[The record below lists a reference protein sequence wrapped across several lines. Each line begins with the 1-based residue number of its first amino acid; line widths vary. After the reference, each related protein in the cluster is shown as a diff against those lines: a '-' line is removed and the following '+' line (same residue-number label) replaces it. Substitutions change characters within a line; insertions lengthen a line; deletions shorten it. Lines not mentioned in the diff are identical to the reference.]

1 LGRKK
6 HPDLKERF
14 MPYKMVVE
22 SEGRGILVTWQGI
35 VSGEDILAANE
46 EMYAKNE
53 RRQFRYQIWDF
64 LEAVHLDISEDQ
76 ILSAAY
82 QDRHAAASNPNQIVA
97 LVGTGS
103 FFTGADR
110 RYHIYAKVWSGF
122 ESKTFLTMSEAREW
136 IHNKV

>member
-22 SEGRGILVTWQGI
+22 GEGRGILVTWQGI

-64 LEAVHLDISEDQ
+64 LEAVRLDISEDQ
-76 ILSAAY
+76 ILMAAY
-82 QDRHAAASNPNQIVA
+82 QDKHAAASNPNQIVA

-103 FFTGADR
+103 FFAGADR
-110 RYHIYAKVWSGF
+110 CYSIYAKVWSGF
-122 ESKTFLTMSEAREW
+122 ESQTFLTMSEAREW
-136 IHNKV
+136 IRNKV